1 MSPKPT
7 SKILLA
13 LDGPDGKEVEK
24 KVSPVS
30 ETGKAPR
37 QYVPL
42 SFHPAAT
49 SGRLN
54 LYGPSQATTI

>member
-13 LDGPDGKEVEK
+13 LDGSDGKGVEK
-24 KVSPVS
+24 KVPPTA

-37 QYVPL
+37 RYLPL
-42 SFHPAAT
+42 SFIPLPR
-49 SGRLN
+49 GN
-54 LYGPSQATTI
+54 

>member
-13 LDGPDGKEVEK
+13 LDSSDGNVVEK
-24 KVSPVS
+24 KVSPVA

-37 QYVPL
+37 Q
-42 SFHPAAT
+42 
-49 SGRLN
+49 
-54 LYGPSQATTI
+54 

>member
-13 LDGPDGKEVEK
+13 LDGSDGKGVEK
-24 KVSPVS
+24 KGLLTA

-42 SFHPAAT
+42 SYIPLPR
-49 SGRLN
+49 GD
-54 LYGPSQATTI
+54 